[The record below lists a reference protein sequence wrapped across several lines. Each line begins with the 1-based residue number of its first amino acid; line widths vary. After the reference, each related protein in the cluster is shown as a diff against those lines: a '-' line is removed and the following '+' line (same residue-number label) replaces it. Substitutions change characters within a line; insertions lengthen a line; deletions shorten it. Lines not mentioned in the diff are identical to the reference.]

1 MSYQDLIITKLA
13 WGLNYLEN
21 IKWFISR
28 VGVRKDVGFYIYIK
42 NSPKLFSN
50 PAEKGLSFLTLGH
63 IRSSSLVKRGIL
75 PHVI

>member
-28 VGVRKDVGFYIYIK
+28 VGVRKDVGFYILYQELPNAVLK
-42 NSPKLFSN
+42 SAKV
-50 PAEKGLSFLTLGH
+50 SFLTLGH
-63 IRSSSLVKRGIL
+63 IKVFFIS
-75 PHVI
+75 

>member
-1 MSYQDLIITKLA
+1 M
-13 WGLNYLEN
+13 
-21 IKWFISR
+21 
-28 VGVRKDVGFYIYIK
+28 GFYIYIK

-75 PHVI
+75 PHVNAEYIIRNARLDESQAGIKIARRNINNL